1 MNKENFLI
9 FTKIFWMAIAVIFLV
24 YLHEVNKKLDYIRDV
39 SHSIDRINTFDGDIS
54 NYSRKIKSDNPFVP
68 DRYEK
73 IPLEIRIVK

>member
-1 MNKENFLI
+1 MNKEYFLI

-24 YLHEVNKKLDYIRDV
+24 YLHKVNKKLDYIENI
-39 SHSIDRINTFDGDIS
+39 SYAINGISTFDGDIS

>member
-1 MNKENFLI
+1 MDGYCGNFFGL
-9 FTKIFWMAIAVIFLV
+9 FTRSQQKIGL
-24 YLHEVNKKLDYIRDV
+24 YKRC
-39 SHSIDRINTFDGDIS
+39 SHSIDRINTFDGDVS